1 MFARLESGEAPA
13 PAGGAPADEEV
24 ALVSPDE
31 YDAGGRPPVP
41 RRDGRD
47 LADADAGGEEHS
59 RTTSTSAFVYSR
71 GSKRAVIDAV
81 RPGPFAALAAATVIQ
96 ICAGLTYS
104 FGAYSEDLRKVF
116 GGSEKNVA
124 LLGTVKDAG
133 AYFGLPGGA
142 LFDRFGAS
150 VTLLVGA
157 VAHTLGFLGVYGVLV
172 KRGPFSEERQKS
184 ASLPYASFAVFVSS
198 NGNSL
203 FDTAALLACMRFFP
217 EDKAAVAG
225 VLKAYLG
232 LSSAVFQQMYA
243 TFVPVSGYDGGGGD
257 GDGDGDGNRAARFVL
272 LVAFLGGAVA
282 VMGAPFFL
290 VRDTPVSV
298 VENAVW
304 TTRERRKRTSAVL
317 SRLNRLVIF
326 LVVVVSA
333 AAAANDPS
341 VAGVAAPPLWVNG
354 AFTAVVFAL
363 LLAPFFNVFYR
374 SRRDARGEDVEVD
387 ARLDTR
393 AVESDDSTTAPLLF
407 SPTGAETHGAREEG
421 GETSAV
427 GEARASTLDQ
437 PPPPLI
443 GQKRV
448 DLTLLESFRAP
459 EQWLLFATISA
470 SSGAAMAL
478 VNNLDQVSSAVGSNE
493 AASSALVSV
502 FSVCNCLGRLIG
514 GEASEF
520 LFRRFRVARVTCL
533 AAAQVAVALGVAI
546 AASNPTPFGV
556 FVAVATVGGAL
567 GAHWGALPTLTA
579 ELFGSKHVGA
589 IYGWLSVSPMIGSYV
604 LSTRVFGDAYD
615 EATRRQNDAR
625 SSETFASCL
634 GSACFR
640 NAFLTGAAAALASAA
655 VTCFLAARCK
665 HVYSHL
671 RGKLAV
677 TE

>member
-172 KRGPFSEERQKS
+172 KRGPFSENGQKS

-671 RGKLAV
+671 RGKLAL